1 MAILLSSNIEP
12 HTRMAPNGEAIYG
25 YTVFVPLFSLG
36 MLDGN
41 VANDDQ
47 SSNILLQGY
56 AQIVSGVQ

>member
-1 MAILLSSNIEP
+1 
-12 HTRMAPNGEAIYG
+12 MAPNGEAIYG
-25 YTVFVPLFSLG
+25 CSASLFGTVFVPLFSLG

>member
-1 MAILLSSNIEP
+1 
-12 HTRMAPNGEAIYG
+12 MAPNGEAIYG

-41 VANDDQ
+41 VANDDH

-56 AQIVSGVQ
+56 DQIVSGVQ